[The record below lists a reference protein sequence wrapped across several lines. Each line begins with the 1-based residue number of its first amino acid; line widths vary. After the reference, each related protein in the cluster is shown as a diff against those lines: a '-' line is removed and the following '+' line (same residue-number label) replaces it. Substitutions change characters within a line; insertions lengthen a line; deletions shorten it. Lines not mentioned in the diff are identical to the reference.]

1 MQININLGKH
11 ELDIFQDSD
20 KTIYVELSENEII
33 EYVNE
38 TTKEQ
43 ENKLKFLL
51 TNYMNFMII

>member
-43 ENKLKFLL
+43 VKILVDKFQGFYDILK
-51 TNYMNFMII
+51 

>member
-43 ENKLKFLL
+43 VKILVNKLQEFYDNLK
-51 TNYMNFMII
+51 

>member
-1 MQININLGKH
+1 MQININLVKH

-43 ENKLKFLL
+43 VKILVDKLQEFYDNLK
-51 TNYMNFMII
+51 